1 MDESRDILRKA
12 LDSALAIYRL
22 TERLP
27 KGEIM
32 ISQLR
37 KLGNEVVGD
46 LMMDKFFNAQKK
58 IELLL
63 VYFKISRAQKWVR
76 EVNWLILSSE
86 YQKLNQEIIFFA
98 QAGDLEERTEIRKR
112 IAGVEKTEDLM
123 SHNIEKVKKI
133 KKVSLRVSKLSS
145 RQQKILEELKE
156 KESIKMSDLTPLF
169 KNTASERTIR
179 NDLQILLKKGLID
192 RTGAHKTT
200 LYFLR

>member
-1 MDESRDILRKA
+1 MDESRDILRRA
-12 LDSALAIYRL
+12 LDLALAIYRL

-32 ISQLR
+32 ILQLR

-58 IELLL
+58 IEILL

-86 YQKLNQEIIFFA
+86 YQKLSQEIIFLA

-145 RQQKILEELKE
+145 RQQKILAELE
-156 KESIKMSDLTPLF
+156 FRESIKMADLTSLF
-169 KNTASERTIR
+169 KNQVSERTLR
-179 NDLQILLKKGLID
+179 NDLQALLKRGLINKA
-192 RTGAHKTT
+192 GAHKTT
-200 LYFLR
+200 VYFPS